1 MLQSNVLFR
10 GKSVVL
16 AFGEDCGAYPTD
28 ELYDNMKMKF
38 LTVGPMGH
46 AYAALMLHSTIMHD
60 TLLFTNA
67 LVLYVSVCSQ
77 PGATQ

>member
-16 AFGEDCGAYPTD
+16 AFGEGCGPYPTD

-38 LTVGPMGH
+38 LPVGPMGH
-46 AYAALMLHSTIMHD
+46 SYAALMLQSTIMHD
-60 TLLFTNA
+60 TLLFTNT
-67 LVLYVSVCSQ
+67 LVLCASVCSQ
-77 PGATQ
+77 PEATQ